1 MNFFSKIASVILVA
15 ILASGMVYGQKEADK
30 SRLNIGTTP
39 KKTSLVVSNSILS
52 KSNLPKSISFTS
64 KTNYTQ
70 FYRDLL
76 ISNKAAKAENRTT
89 PNPSQD
95 FGFDKVKLSN
105 IYPNPANDFTNIDI
119 TVNSNFNTASITF
132 FNLLGK
138 QVSDIEINKYSDKIR
153 INTSN
158 WESGIYS
165 YQLVVD
171 GKKIA
176 TKKLLVRHN

>member
-1 MNFFSKIASVILVA
+1 MNFFSKIAPVILIA
-15 ILASGMVYGQKEADK
+15 LLATSMVFGQKEADK
-30 SRLNIGTTP
+30 SRLNIGTSP
-39 KKTSLVVSNSILS
+39 KKPSLVVSNSILS
-52 KSNLPKSISFTS
+52 KNNLPKSISFSS

-76 ISNKAAKAENRTT
+76 ISNKSLNADSKAA
-89 PNPSQD
+89 PSQSQD
-95 FGFDKVKLSN
+95 FSFDKVKLSN
-105 IYPNPANDFTNIDI
+105 IYPNPANDFTNLDI
-119 TVNSNFNTASITF
+119 TVNNNFNTASISF

-138 QVSDIEINKYSDKIR
+138 QVADFEITRNSDKIR